1 MHDKTL
7 ILLRHAQSD
16 WSGREADID
25 RPLNDRGRRQ
35 APLVGKWLG
44 YHVAGI
50 DLVVVSPATR
60 ARSTWSLAA
69 EEFTVAPTSINDDR
83 VYAASSRQLLTVLGE
98 LPSTAQTVVLVGH
111 NPGIEGLVTVTTGE
125 SVHMTTSALAVIRF
139 EGAWSTVGDADAALT
154 VFGRPPRDFPH

>member
-16 WSGREADID
+16 WSGLEADID

-44 YHVAGI
+44 HHVAGI
-50 DLVVVSPATR
+50 DLAIVSPATR
-60 ARSTWSLAA
+60 ARSTWILAA
-69 EEFTVAPTSINDDR
+69 EEFAVPPNSVSDDR
-83 VYAASSRQLLTVLGE
+83 VYAASSMELLAVVSE
-98 LPSTAQTVVLVGH
+98 LPTTVHTVVLVGH
-111 NPGIEGLVTVTTGE
+111 NPGIEGLVGVATGE

-139 EGAWSTVGDADAALT
+139 EGAWSTFGDADAALT
-154 VFGRPPRDFPH
+154 AFGRPPRDVPH